1 MNINEALAKIKAWD
15 PEVFKL
21 VKNNLKSRNYGLVY
35 ERNLPDAVCL
45 WNKQLSKF
53 DKVYCL
59 PPRGKVGR
67 VKLKNGKYGDIL
79 PEYSTIWHV
88 ANIDD
93 DVVSLVNDT
102 DTITVDRHNVVPVVE
117 PSDVIYPG
125 LQFVDKIENG
135 EKDSPYHVLINA
147 ENYHALEMLR
157 YAYAG
162 KVDCIYIDPPY
173 NTGANDW
180 KYNNDYV
187 GKTDEYR
194 HSKWL
199 MFMERRLRLAK
210 DLLNPDNSV
219 LIVTIDEKE
228 YLRLGMLLEQMF
240 PEARIQMIS
249 SIISRK
255 GIVRAD
261 EFSRNNEFIY
271 FVRFGNLKF
280 NSISSVNYIKQGNEI
295 HWQTLRRSNK
305 SNTRDKTFTQFYPIY
320 VDIATNKIVK
330 VGLPLTPSVDRYSV
344 ESISGCETVF
354 PIREDGTEMMWGIQ
368 YSLFL
373 EYLKKGYVR
382 ATKYNKDSYQKF
394 VIQYLMKGT
403 VDDIKLGK
411 IDYKYDEKLG
421 YITGNYI
428 FDKKVIPS
436 TVWDFDSHDA
446 RDYGNKILN
455 NFILDCD
462 FLYPK
467 SLYAVEDCLRLVVG
481 DENHK
486 DALIVDF
493 FAGSGTTAHAT
504 MLLNHLDGGH
514 RRCISITNNEVG
526 SDAEEEFIK
535 QGLRPTD
542 KAWQDK
548 GIAKYITW
556 ERIKAAITGIAPNGE
571 PIDGNYKFTEEFPM
585 SEGFKENAIFF
596 DLTYEN
602 LWDIKLDRAFNAVAP
617 ILWMTAGCKGPIIE
631 KLGKGYATTDYYAVL
646 FKFSALNKLV
656 EVLKDKPTIE
666 HVFAVTNDNDRFAII
681 QHKLTMI
688 KPQNIH
694 RLYESYLSSFEIVAE
709 GGLD

>member
-1 MNINEALAKIKAWD
+1 MNINEALAKIRAWD

-21 VKNNLKSRNYGLVY
+21 VKSNLKQRNYGLVY
-35 ERNLPDAVCL
+35 ERNLPEAVCL
-45 WNKQLSKF
+45 WNKQPAKF

-59 PPRGKVGR
+59 PPRGVSSKD
-67 VKLKNGKYGDIL
+67 KLGNVL
-79 PEYSTIWHV
+79 PEYSSVWV
-88 ANIDD
+88 VDNIDG
-93 DVVSLVNDT
+93 DVASLVNDT
-102 DTITVDRHNVVPVVE
+102 DTKTVDVHDIVPVVE

-125 LQFVDKIENG
+125 LQFVDKVENG

-173 NTGANDW
+173 NTGAKDW

-187 GKTDEYR
+187 GQDDEYR

-210 DLLNPDNSV
+210 DLLNPENSV
-219 LIVTIDEKE
+219 MIVSIDEKE

-240 PEARIQMIS
+240 PEATIQMIS
-249 SIISRK
+249 TIINGSGSQRK
-255 GIVRAD
+255 MQFART
-261 EFSRNNEFIY
+261 NEFLYILQ
-271 FVRFGNLKF
+271 FGVSAPCKLNLSNEWTLALHKSNLDKVNWNRF
-280 NSISSVNYIKQGNEI
+280 
-295 HWQTLRRSNK
+295 LRRGSGAG
-305 SNTRDKTFTQFYPIY
+305 RDAHPNLFYPIY
-320 VDIATNKIVK
+320 VMKDGSSILKIGDTVPFGVSRDTVSNINGCYTIFPFNKN
-330 VGLPLTPSVDRYSV
+330 GLVEGCWQSTP
-344 ESISGCETVF
+344 
-354 PIREDGTEMMWGIQ
+354 DGAR
-368 YSLFL
+368 SL
-373 EYLKKGYVR
+373 LKKGYLKVGSKTVNGYSISYLPR
-382 ATKYNKDSYQKF
+382 GEQKKLESDSVKIIGYKKDGSVLFDDSALVASF
-394 VIQYLMKGT
+394 VPGT
-403 VDDIKLGK
+403 QWRI
-411 IDYKYDEKLG
+411 
-421 YITGNYI
+421 
-428 FDKKVIPS
+428 S
-436 TVWDFDSHDA
+436 SHDA
-446 RDYGNKILN
+446 AIYGQLLN
-455 NFILDCD
+455 SC
-462 FLYPK
+462 FLPDRKFPFPK
-467 SLYAVEDCLRLVVG
+467 SLYAVEDCLRFFVA
-481 DENHK
+481 DKPN
-486 DALIVDF
+486 ALIVDF

-526 SDAEEEFIK
+526 PDAEKEFTK

-542 KAWQDK
+542 NEWQEI

-556 ERIKAAITGIAPNGE
+556 ERMKAVITGIASNRE
-571 PIDGNYKFTEEFPM
+571 PVKGNYKFTEEFPM
-585 SEGFKENAIFF
+585 SDGFKENAIIF

-646 FKFSALNKLV
+646 FQFSALNKLV

-681 QHKLTMI
+681 QRKLTMI
-688 KPQNIH
+688 KSQNIH
-694 RLYESYLSSFEIVAE
+694 RLYESYLNSFEIVAE

>member
-21 VKNNLKSRNYGLVY
+21 VKNNLKQRNYGLVY
-35 ERNLPDAVCL
+35 ERNLPEAVCL
-45 WNKQLSKF
+45 WNKQPAKF

-59 PPRGKVGR
+59 PPRGVSSKDKSGNV
-67 VKLKNGKYGDIL
+67 L
-79 PEYSTIWHV
+79 PEYSSVWV
-88 ANIDD
+88 VDNIDG
-93 DVVSLVNDT
+93 DVASLVNDT
-102 DTITVDRHNVVPVVE
+102 DTKTVDVHDIVPVVE
-117 PSDVIYPG
+117 SSDVIYPG
-125 LQFVDKIENG
+125 LHFVDKIENG
-135 EKDSPYHVLINA
+135 DKDYPYHVLINA

-173 NTGANDW
+173 NTGAKDW

-187 GKTDEYR
+187 GQDDEYR

-210 DLLNPDNSV
+210 DLLNPENSV

-228 YLRLGMLLEQMF
+228 YLRLGMLLEQLF
-240 PEARIQMIS
+240 PEARVDMVS
-249 SIISRK
+249 SVISRK
-255 GIVRAD
+255 GSKRRD
-261 EFSRNNEFIY
+261 SFSKANEFIY
-271 FVRFGNLKF
+271 FVKFGNAVPLSLPLSDDWYINK
-280 NSISSVNYIKQGNEI
+280 NSSIKSDGFQWGSFVRQGS
-295 HWQTLRRSNK
+295 TGTRSARPK
-305 SNTRDKTFTQFYPIY
+305 LFYPIF
-320 VDIATNKIVK
+320 ISNNGKK
-330 VGLPLTPSVDRYSV
+330 FMGVGEPLPLGVNRDTVIPPDGCIAVFPMHLDGTEGCWSYFNKGALDLHKRGFLRLGNFTEHGV
-344 ESISGCETVF
+344 SISYVTSGAQKKIESGEIPVKGK
-354 PIREDGTEMMWGIQ
+354 REDGSWIIDSDNVEAR
-368 YSLFL
+368 FL
-373 EYLKKGYVR
+373 PICQWNIL
-382 ATKYNKDSYQKF
+382 
-394 VIQYLMKGT
+394 
-403 VDDIKLGK
+403 
-411 IDYKYDEKLG
+411 
-421 YITGNYI
+421 
-428 FDKKVIPS
+428 
-436 TVWDFDSHDA
+436 SHDA
-446 RDYGNKILN
+446 SYFGTNILTELIGKLK
-455 NFILDCD
+455 FP
-462 FLYPK
+462 YPK
-467 SLYAVEDCLRLVVG
+467 SLYAVEDCLRFFVA
-481 DENHK
+481 DKPN
-486 DALIVDF
+486 ALIIDF

-526 SDAEEEFIK
+526 PDAEKEFTK

-542 KAWQDK
+542 KAWQEK

-556 ERIKAAITGIAPNGE
+556 ERMKAAITGIATNGQ
-571 PIDGNYKFTEEFPM
+571 PIKGNYKFTEEFSM

-681 QHKLTMI
+681 QRKLTMI

-694 RLYESYLSSFEIVAE
+694 RLYESYLNSFEIVAE